1 MLKSI
6 PKELIFALENWY
18 KPAGIA
24 ITNPAQREAESGDY
38 GACRL
43 GLNGQNVAFRI
54 GKVTPNRPG
63 NFVTLWKRIKGTI
76 VPLDFS
82 DDIDFVVVSVTD
94 GIQSGQFVFDQ
105 HILRDKGIISYHG
118 KKGKLSFRIF
128 PPWTSPAKTALKTQ
142 EWQLR
147 YFLFIPQKG
156 NADLA
161 QVLKLFKVSY

>member
-6 PKELIFALENWY
+6 PDELICALENLY
-18 KPAGIA
+18 KPAGIE
-24 ITNPAQREAESGDY
+24 ITNPAQREAESEDY

-43 GLNGQNVAFRI
+43 GLNGRNVAFRI

-63 NFVTLWKRIKGTI
+63 NFVTLWKRIKGAI
-76 VPLDFS
+76 VPLDIS
-82 DDIDFVVVSVTD
+82 DGIDFVVVSVTD

-105 HILRDKGIISYHG
+105 HILLDKGIMSYPG

-142 EWQLR
+142 EWQLK
-147 YFLFIPQKG
+147 YFFLIPLSKVP
-156 NADLA
+156 DLR
-161 QVLKLFKVSY
+161 QLLKV